1 MPIER
6 TCACCLGEGRARAA
20 RDTYLVARFKSA
32 IVIALLLHGVVRQM
46 NHAVRRVFQVVLPA
60 ASPQIP
66 VRVPVRLQVA
76 VDGRAEGVAPDVELP
91 VLVQERLL
99 NVFLNDV
106 AASVAVHLLRLDQ
119 ALDVLQVATHLDTT
133 ASIRVLARL
142 HNPELVAV
150 LGVLSEH
157 LVVLRI
163 VIRFL
168 ELEEFAI
175 CFALFDVEG
184 QRYPIKRILPH
195 GLVIDLHVVVDGL
208 FVAQME
214 VVLLMVRRD
223 HVMARVVLFLLLLL
237 IVIVF
242 AFAIVGVRSSSDLL
256 QGLVAGRGYAR
267 VGLFE
272 GGKSLLLGP
281 LRRCDQIF
289 DG

>member
-6 TCACCLGEGRARAA
+6 TCACCLREGRARAA

-60 ASPQIP
+60 ASPQIS

-76 VDGRAEGVAPDVELP
+76 VDGRAEGVAPDIELP

-133 ASIRVLARL
+133 ASIRVLTRL

-150 LGVLSEH
+150 LGVLLEH
-157 LVVLRI
+157 LIVLRV

-195 GLVIDLHVVVDGL
+195 GLVIDLHVVVNSL

-223 HVMARVVLFLLLLL
+223 HVMTRVVLFLLLFF
-237 IVIVF
+237 V
-242 AFAIVGVRSSSDLL
+242 VGTVLTLASHVRVASDLL
-256 QGLVAGRGYAR
+256 ECFVATR
-267 VGLFE
+267 
-272 GGKSLLLGP
+272 
-281 LRRCDQIF
+281 
-289 DG
+289 